1 MSQKLKLLGNSEF
14 NHLTIILIYSFK
26 IRQIFVHL
34 YCSSIVEK
42 KVKINEYVADDK
54 YKLTAITHTQES
66 LISYGYNMGFN
77 NLDVCKIFQQS
88 SNLPHVTE
96 NNYTL

>member
-1 MSQKLKLLGNSEF
+1 MSQKLKLLGNNKF
-14 NHLTIILIYSFK
+14 NHLTIILAYSFK

-34 YCSSIVEK
+34 YYSSIVEK
-42 KVKINEYVADDK
+42 KVKINEYVANDK

-66 LISYGYNMGFN
+66 LISYGCNMGFN